1 MLQENPNPLCERG
14 ASLKRNLVIAGNSGM
29 GMSAT
34 VAVYAAFSIQ
44 SYLFFLGESHFGNI
58 YIYNE

>member
-29 GMSAT
+29 AMSAT
-34 VAVYAAFSIQ
+34 VAVCAALSIQ
-44 SYLFFLGESHFGNI
+44 S
-58 YIYNE
+58 